1 MNLQRQWW
9 NLRCILILPFHQIV
23 LVMWLLSDMFIFF
36 VLLQDLNVVLAF
48 FEKAVSNYWKVMMS
62 QHKSEGK
69 FLFSLSM

>member
-23 LVMWLLSDMFIFF
+23 LVMWFLSDMFIFF

-62 QHKSEGK
+62 QHTSEGK